1 MLSGGG
7 GEGTLT
13 YTMYNNV
20 KQQDDGAIATWAAI
34 SSFKT

>member
-1 MLSGGG
+1 MLSGG

-13 YTMYNNV
+13 FTMYYNNV
-20 KQQDDGAIATWAAI
+20 KQQDDGAIATWVAI